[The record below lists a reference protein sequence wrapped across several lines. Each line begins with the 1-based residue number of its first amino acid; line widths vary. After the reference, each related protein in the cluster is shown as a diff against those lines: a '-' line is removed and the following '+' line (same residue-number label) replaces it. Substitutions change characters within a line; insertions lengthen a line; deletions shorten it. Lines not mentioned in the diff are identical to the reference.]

1 MRFMLTAKYVFG
13 AACDLAVGYAKMGA
27 RCFSATWA
35 SGMKDKIRTILAAE
49 CKLAVEVGALQDD
62 SDLYSMGLTSFD
74 SVQLMLGLEDGFG
87 VEFSEKMLNRR
98 TFQSIAS
105 IAAALTELQ
114 A

>member
-1 MRFMLTAKYVFG
+1 
-13 AACDLAVGYAKMGA
+13 
-27 RCFSATWA
+27 
-35 SGMKDKIRTILAAE
+35 MKNKIRAIIAAE
-49 CKLAVEVGALQDD
+49 CKLAVDAASLQDD
-62 SDLYSMGLTSFD
+62 DDLYAKGLTSFA
-74 SVQLMLGLEDGFG
+74 SVQLMLGLEDGFN